1 MGWLWSIFD
10 ISSLNCPEGFSL
22 GFPKQSSFQQPT
34 SLSFLASPESSP
46 HLHQCSQKH
55 LQNKLLK
62 SLSQGLLLGESCLPS
77 VSGVFIFLKQIGSLT
92 AKRETRDEGILINQI
107 AMWGNKL
114 PQELSQQHLWGGHII
129 CLHDRQAGMAERAQH
144 QMSETWILVPL
155 LPRLC
160 SALPSSLISDLQ
172 ISHLETYRNWII
184 WSPAPF
190 RAPNPHESMEEDEA
204 HGTPLKVC
212 FPSN

>member
-1 MGWLWSIFD
+1 MGPLWSIFD
-10 ISSLNCPEGFSL
+10 ISSLNCL
-22 GFPKQSSFQQPT
+22 GFPKQSSLQQPT
-34 SLSFLASPESSP
+34 SLSFLASPESFP
-46 HLHQCSQKH
+46 HLHQCSQNH

-92 AKRETRDEGILINQI
+92 AERETSPEGVLINQI

-114 PQELSQQHLWGGHII
+114 PQEQQLWGAHII
-129 CLHDRQAGMAERAQH
+129 CLHDRQAGMAERAQD
-144 QMSETWILVPL
+144 QMSETWILMPL
-155 LPRLC
+155 LLWCC
-160 SALPSSLISDLQ
+160 SALSSSLISDLQ
-172 ISHLETYRNWII
+172 SSHLETYWNWII
-184 WSPAPF
+184 WSLAPF